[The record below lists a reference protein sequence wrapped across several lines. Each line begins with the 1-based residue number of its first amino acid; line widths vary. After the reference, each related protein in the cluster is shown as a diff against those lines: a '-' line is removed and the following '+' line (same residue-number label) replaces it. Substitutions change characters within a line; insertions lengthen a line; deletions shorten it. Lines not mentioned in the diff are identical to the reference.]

1 MLITKRGEIS
11 IIIMSLFDGNRET
24 IPEFDRGWIKSYLK
38 INSDVVLQGIGN
50 KTDEEEI
57 VVES

>member
-38 INSDVVLQGIGN
+38 INSDVVLQGN